1 VPHQVRDHCCQRK
14 VLKKT
19 ASSALEKI
27 GAVVAEGDDASVT
40 AMPVDAEELEVKV
53 VVAAS
58 MDSMASDTMQVKV
71 ERRIAK

>member
-1 VPHQVRDHCCQRK
+1 
-14 VLKKT
+14 LK
-19 ASSALEKI
+19 KI